1 MGDGVAKESGLLIC
15 TDSFSISDVVS
26 LSNILRIK
34 YGLKQLLLVLQIIK
48 QEFKYYLKVCKFD

>member
-15 TDSFSISDVVS
+15 TDSFSILDVVS